1 MTQFYVIEIQS
12 YADGTFGDLKHIAY
26 DEDPAIARLKG
37 ESKWHEIMAAAAI
50 SVLPC
55 HSATLLDT
63 DGRAILTGCYKHE
76 VPTPEPTEE

>member
-37 ESKWHEIMAAAAI
+37 ESKWHEIMSAAAI
-50 SVLPC
+50 SELPC

-63 DGRAILTGCYKHE
+63 DGRAIKTGCYKHE